1 MEIFESLIPV
11 GIVLLCIAGVV
22 ALGAMAYLFITLTK
36 SMKETFEKVDPL
48 VVEAKEAL
56 DTAKPA
62 LERID
67 PLMERITLTVDAANL
82 EIMRVDQIL
91 EDVNTVTGN
100 VSKATESLDNIT
112 SLPLDALSNVTS
124 RLRSRIAPLGAKAED
139 SRVGAVVQ
147 VVDQKLDSV
156 ETCVSG
162 AQARADVKR
171 AEAAEAVAA
180 REEAQAQANEM
191 SSNLKDAFSVQ
202 ISRDSESAQ
211 N

>member
-62 LERID
+62 LD

-91 EDVNTVTGN
+91 EDVNTITGN

>member
-91 EDVNTVTGN
+91 EDVNTITGN
-100 VSKATESLDNIT
+100 VSKATE

>member
-91 EDVNTVTGN
+91 EL
-100 VSKATESLDNIT
+100 SLIH
-112 SLPLDALSNVTS
+112 
-124 RLRSRIAPLGAKAED
+124 
-139 SRVGAVVQ
+139 
-147 VVDQKLDSV
+147 
-156 ETCVSG
+156 
-162 AQARADVKR
+162 
-171 AEAAEAVAA
+171 
-180 REEAQAQANEM
+180 
-191 SSNLKDAFSVQ
+191 
-202 ISRDSESAQ
+202 ISEPTRH
-211 N
+211 

>member
-91 EDVNTVTGN
+91 EDVNTITGN

-124 RLRSRIAPLGAKAED
+124 RLRSRIAPLGAKVED
-139 SRVGAVVQ
+139 SRVGAVVLLALRL
-147 VVDQKLDSV
+147 VP
-156 ETCVSG
+156 
-162 AQARADVKR
+162 
-171 AEAAEAVAA
+171 
-180 REEAQAQANEM
+180 M
-191 SSNLKDAFSVQ
+191 
-202 ISRDSESAQ
+202 
-211 N
+211 

>member
-62 LERID
+62 LERI
-67 PLMERITLTVDAANL
+67 TLTVDAANL

-91 EDVNTVTGN
+91 EDVNTITGN

-171 AEAAEAVAA
+171 VEAAEAVAA

>member
-1 MEIFESLIPV
+1 M
-11 GIVLLCIAGVV
+11 
-22 ALGAMAYLFITLTK
+22 
-36 SMKETFEKVDPL
+36 
-48 VVEAKEAL
+48 
-56 DTAKPA
+56 
-62 LERID
+62 
-67 PLMERITLTVDAANL
+67 
-82 EIMRVDQIL
+82 
-91 EDVNTVTGN
+91 
-100 VSKATESLDNIT
+100 
-112 SLPLDALSNVTS
+112 TS
-124 RLRSRIAPLGAKAED
+124 RLRSRIAPLGAKVED

-180 REEAQAQANEM
+180 NEM

>member
-91 EDVNTVTGN
+91 EDVNTITGN

-112 SLPLDALSNVTS
+112 SLPLTS

-180 REEAQAQANEM
+180 REEAQAQTNEM

>member
-91 EDVNTVTGN
+91 EDVNTITGN

-147 VVDQKLDSV
+147 VVDQ
-156 ETCVSG
+156 
-162 AQARADVKR
+162 
-171 AEAAEAVAA
+171 
-180 REEAQAQANEM
+180 
-191 SSNLKDAFSVQ
+191 SSTA
-202 ISRDSESAQ
+202 SRRVFLALRLVPM
-211 N
+211 

>member
-36 SMKETFEKVDPL
+36 SMKETFEEDPL

-91 EDVNTVTGN
+91 EDVNTITGN

-124 RLRSRIAPLGAKAED
+124 RLRRRIAPLVLRRKVLALVLLRRWSIRSSTAL
-139 SRVGAVVQ
+139 RRA
-147 VVDQKLDSV
+147 
-156 ETCVSG
+156 C
-162 AQARADVKR
+162 QAPRLVP
-171 AEAAEAVAA
+171 
-180 REEAQAQANEM
+180 M
-191 SSNLKDAFSVQ
+191 
-202 ISRDSESAQ
+202 
-211 N
+211 

>member
-91 EDVNTVTGN
+91 EDVNTITGN

-171 AEAAEAVAA
+171 C
-180 REEAQAQANEM
+180 
-191 SSNLKDAFSVQ
+191 SNYRKTTCLP
-202 ISRDSESAQ
+202 I
-211 N
+211 

>member
-82 EIMRVDQIL
+82 EIL
-91 EDVNTVTGN
+91 EDVNTITGN

-180 REEAQAQANEM
+180 REEAQAQTNEM

>member
-1 MEIFESLIPV
+1 MEVFESLIPV

-36 SMKETFEKVDPL
+36 SMKETFAKVDPL
-48 VVEAKEAL
+48 VTEAKEAL

-67 PLMERITLTVDAANL
+67 PLMERVTLTVDAANL

-91 EDVNTVTGN
+91 EDVNTITGN

-112 SLPLDALSNVTS
+112 SLPLDALSSVTT
-124 RLRSRIAPLGAKAED
+124 RLRSRIAPLGAKAEGT
-139 SRVGAVVQ
+139 RMGAVAQ
-147 VVDQKLDSV
+147 AFD
-156 ETCVSG
+156 
-162 AQARADVKR
+162 QARADVKR

-180 REEAQAQANEM
+180 RDEAQAQTNEM
-191 SSNLKDAFSVQ
+191 SSNLKGAFSVQ

>member
-91 EDVNTVTGN
+91 EDVNTITGN
-100 VSKATESLDNIT
+100 VSTATESLDNIT

-162 AQARADVKR
+162 AQARA
-171 AEAAEAVAA
+171 EAAEAIAA